1 MIPSNEFTNDPEE
14 QRDIHTTRAAELLA
28 GKEKALSALVEGVK
42 RGMSF
47 AELDTLEMRC
57 LEAGAT
63 FEDLHKAFLKGKG
76 WSE

>member
-28 GKEKALSALVEGVK
+28 RKKKALSALVEGVK
-42 RGMSF
+42 QGMSF

-76 WSE
+76 W

>member
-42 RGMSF
+42 QGMNF

>member
-1 MIPSNEFTNDPEE
+1 MKLSNEFTNDPEE

-28 GKEKALSALVEGVK
+28 RKEKALFALTEGVNQ
-42 RGMSF
+42 GMSF

-63 FEDLHKAFLKGKG
+63 FKELHEAFLKGKG
-76 WSE
+76 WNE

>member
-1 MIPSNEFTNDPEE
+1 MIPSNEFINDPEE
-14 QRDIHTTRAAELLA
+14 QRDIHTTRAVELLA

-42 RGMSF
+42 QGMNF